1 MVRQTFEEEEA
12 FQRGHDEEVARPPK
26 PKRPK
31 TQKGKIEKE
40 KEKEK
45 LENSEILEDMHI
57 GRVRR
62 LVTPEIHDGSLL
74 IGTVR
79 DVTEEELTLTLAYHM
94 VAFVQRREASESQK
108 SLLELYEP
116 GQMVVAV
123 VLAVSEFGGRRL
135 RLDASLRPRLV
146 NAGLT
151 AQKLQKNMWLPATV
165 VGEEEHVL
173 SLDLGIDV
181 AGLVKKT
188 EFRGKVAS
196 AGSIVMVAVQA
207 VNASVKCSLS
217 SSEPI
222 SGPLEPAL
230 LKAGLL
236 VAARVKSISDEGL
249 VVNFCGAGGIVHSH
263 YAGPGEWKKNQRLAA
278 RVLAVIPGSPTLV
291 HLALLPHILDWVPAK
306 LQHEVGDLLEGEVLD
321 FQRKYGC
328 RVRCEEA
335 LGFCAMSRLSDPEK
349 DVAASTVQLGFRT
362 SYRVLSHN
370 FLDGVLMLTRRPM
383 DLTEGVLVSV
393 AQLAPGQLVTG
404 TVSRTADHGIQV
416 KLSDYVSGHVHLRQL
431 TDVPLASVPKRF
443 QVGSKVKC
451 RVLHVHKAKR
461 QLTLTT
467 KKSLVQSDFQLT
479 ANSSAKVNMLVTGY
493 VSSIKDFGAIV
504 SFYGGARGLLRRKEM
519 EAEEAPALGMAV
531 VCRVVH
537 VDRKLDRITL
547 SLDLEKGK
555 SAAELAASAQEPVPK
570 VAKAPAESGQAS
582 ETVCRTVARK
592 ERRAK
597 TIRRIK
603 RPEEQLQPGSLVTL
617 RVRSIAGLQLLCSAP
632 VHVRGHVHATQLVDI
647 GDMANHGAMPL
658 QRLRSARILE
668 ARVLRTK
675 QRDSETGKGDK
686 ICHVE
691 LTCRPSLMDP
701 KDASEYEKAL
711 VRWPLLLPGT
721 RLVAAVVSVQKSCIW
736 MEVAPGIRGRVALL
750 DLSPDLSVLR
760 AVAEHFKVGQVFQ
773 AHVLRAV
780 SSRKELDLSLLD
792 FEAQKT
798 CVGKLRKVHEGE
810 AAAVFELPGRRWG
823 SVHITELFD
832 VWAKRPTQRLHVGS
846 LHELAI
852 LNDKEKLEV
861 SLRQSQVHGHKEV
874 QEEKRP
880 KSAEELKVGQK
891 VSGYVV
897 SAVPQGVF
905 VALSRSLTARIK
917 LKALSD
923 MPVMKE
929 AVAKMHPPGSLLRD
943 ITVVQISEGRVELS
957 LRTGDG
963 PGGLTCEQLSVGDV
977 VSGKVKAVEPYGL
990 FVRLDNSNVDA
1001 FIHKS
1006 EIADSASI
1014 TVNSYAVG
1022 AKIHQAKV
1030 LKVDGSRVGLTIK
1043 PSNFSGEELE
1053 EDADSDEM
1061 PEMQELLAELQ
1072 KTRKKGKKR
1081 KAEAGTAAK
1090 EAKTKEREQEGD
1102 AEVSEEEPWQPVQ
1115 KSAGASFEFAE
1126 FKVDSASSSDAADEE
1141 DDEQTLQLS
1150 KRQKKAK
1157 RKEEDKELQKQ
1168 EAENADGRWADDP
1181 QSVEDF
1187 ERLLLTQG
1195 DTSIVWIRY
1204 MAFHLKMSDLEKA
1217 RQVAERAVKHVGFAD
1232 SKERFNV
1239 WVAYMNLECTF
1250 GSDET
1255 SDAIFRRA
1263 ASHNEAKQVYMQL
1276 ARIHER
1282 NKKPSLAVKAYEACT
1297 RKFPQSKKVWMS
1309 FLGFLYQTGDAE
1321 GARKVLPKSLAA
1333 LPRQKHPVVVSKA
1346 AILEYQHGSPDRGRS
1361 IFEGLLDSYPKRTD
1375 LWSVYFDAH
1384 IKAHTPPKVPDPDC
1398 KQIRPLFLRCCA
1410 MPLKATKMRFFFK
1423 RWLDFEMKW
1432 GDAQSQEQVRAKAR
1446 DFVESL

>member
-1 MVRQTFEEEEA
+1 MQLF
-12 FQRGHDEEVARPPK
+12 
-26 PKRPK
+26 
-31 TQKGKIEKE
+31 
-40 KEKEK
+40 
-45 LENSEILEDMHI
+45 
-57 GRVRR
+57 
-62 LVTPEIHDGSLL
+62 
-74 IGTVR
+74 
-79 DVTEEELTLTLAYHM
+79 
-94 VAFVQRREASESQK
+94 
-108 SLLELYEP
+108 
-116 GQMVVAV
+116 
-123 VLAVSEFGGRRL
+123 
-135 RLDASLRPRLV
+135 
-146 NAGLT
+146 AGCCYCRML
-151 AQKLQKNMWLPATV
+151 
-165 VGEEEHVL
+165 
-173 SLDLGIDV
+173 
-181 AGLVKKT
+181 
-188 EFRGKVAS
+188 
-196 AGSIVMVAVQA
+196 
-207 VNASVKCSLS
+207 
-217 SSEPI
+217 
-222 SGPLEPAL
+222 
-230 LKAGLL
+230 
-236 VAARVKSISDEGL
+236 
-249 VVNFCGAGGIVHSH
+249 
-263 YAGPGEWKKNQRLAA
+263 
-278 RVLAVIPGSPTLV
+278 
-291 HLALLPHILDWVPAK
+291 LAL
-306 LQHEVGDLLEGEVLD
+306 
-321 FQRKYGC
+321 
-328 RVRCEEA
+328 
-335 LGFCAMSRLSDPEK
+335 
-349 DVAASTVQLGFRT
+349 
-362 SYRVLSHN
+362 
-370 FLDGVLMLTRRPM
+370 
-383 DLTEGVLVSV
+383 
-393 AQLAPGQLVTG
+393 GQ
-404 TVSRTADHGIQV
+404 
-416 KLSDYVSGHVHLRQL
+416 
-431 TDVPLASVPKRF
+431 
-443 QVGSKVKC
+443 
-451 RVLHVHKAKR
+451 
-461 QLTLTT
+461 
-467 KKSLVQSDFQLT
+467 
-479 ANSSAKVNMLVTGY
+479 
-493 VSSIKDFGAIV
+493 
-504 SFYGGARGLLRRKEM
+504 
-519 EAEEAPALGMAV
+519 
-531 VCRVVH
+531 
-537 VDRKLDRITL
+537 
-547 SLDLEKGK
+547 
-555 SAAELAASAQEPVPK
+555 
-570 VAKAPAESGQAS
+570 
-582 ETVCRTVARK
+582 

-846 LHELAI
+846 LHEVAI

-943 ITVVQISEGRVELS
+943 IIVVQISEGRVELS

-1375 LWSVYFDAH
+1375 LWSVYFDDAH